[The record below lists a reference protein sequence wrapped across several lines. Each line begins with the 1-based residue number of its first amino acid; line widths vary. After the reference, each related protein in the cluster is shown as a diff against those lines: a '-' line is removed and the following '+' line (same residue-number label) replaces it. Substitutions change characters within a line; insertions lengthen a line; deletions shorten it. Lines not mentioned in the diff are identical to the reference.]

1 MSRPRFCVFGPL
13 GVSPYP
19 SRNPNA
25 VCGTEGHLKGDA
37 MKSEQEKNY
46 REQDGCHNCNH
57 CEEGYEGEFYCYLD
71 RRVRHRHSADP
82 VEGYGICDCYEA

>member
-1 MSRPRFCVFGPL
+1 
-13 GVSPYP
+13 
-19 SRNPNA
+19 
-25 VCGTEGHLKGDA
+25 
-37 MKSEQEKNY
+37 MKSEQKKNY

-82 VEGYGICDCYEA
+82 IEGYGICDRYEA